1 MQILIFAQTQSKNY
15 MKILLI
21 GEYSRA
27 HLTLAEGLR
36 TLGYEVVVAS
46 DGDGFK
52 NYPRDIDLT
61 RKSSG
66 IIDTFS
72 SMMSVLNKFK
82 SFKGYDIV
90 QLINPC
96 FTTQNVRV
104 NNHLFKKLKKNNKKV
119 FLGAFGDDSYWVR
132 ACLGNE
138 IFDYCEFFVDGK
150 PINVDYNQRYI
161 DKWVNTPLEK
171 SNKMMA
177 NAADGLVACLYE
189 YYKSYEPFFSDK
201 LRYIPLPMNTAEIEF
216 QPIKEE
222 PEKVNFFIGINK
234 AREKFKGT
242 DIMEKS
248 LAGIK
253 DKYPDKVIVT
263 RVESV
268 SYDVY
273 QKLMSEAHVVLDQLY
288 SHTPAMNALLAMA
301 QGKVLVGG
309 GEPYIYDLYG
319 EHENRPIINVHPTE
333 KDVFDKL
340 EWIVLNKKQVPEI
353 SKNSRLFVEKNHD
366 YISVAKKY
374 LDFWN
379 VNK

>member
-1 MQILIFAQTQSKNY
+1 

-21 GEYSRA
+21 GEYSRV

-36 TLGYEVVVAS
+36 SMGHEVVVAS

-52 NYPRDIDLT
+52 NYPRDIDLS

-66 IIDTFS
+66 VLDTFS
-72 SMMSVLNKFK
+72 SLMSVLGKFK
-82 SFKGYDIV
+82 HFKGFDVV

-96 FTTQNVRV
+96 FTTQNVKI
-104 NNHLFKKLKKNNKKV
+104 NNHLYKNLKKNNKRV
-119 FLGAFGDDSYWVR
+119 FLGAFGDDSYWVK

-138 IFDYCEFFVDGK
+138 IFDYSEFFVDGK
-150 PINVDYNQRYI
+150 PINVDFNQRFI
-161 DKWVNTPLEK
+161 DKWINTPLED

-177 NAADGLVACLYE
+177 QSSDGIVACLYE
-189 YYKSYEPFFSDK
+189 YYVAYEPFFKDK
-201 LRYIPLPMNTAEIEF
+201 VRYIPLPLNTSEIGF
-216 QPIKEE
+216 QPIPEE

-234 AREKFKGT
+234 VREKFKGT
-242 DIMEKS
+242 DVMERA
-248 LAGIK
+248 LARVK

-273 QKLMSEAHVVLDQLY
+273 QQLMSQAHVVLDQLY

-319 EHENRPIINVHPTE
+319 EYDNRPIINVHPTE
-333 KDVFDKL
+333 DDVFDKL
-340 EWIVLNKKQVPEI
+340 EWIVQNKQQIPEI
-353 SKNSRLFVEKNHD
+353 SRKSREFVEKNHD
-366 YISVAKKY
+366 YITVSKKY
-374 LDFWN
+374 LDFWT
-379 VNK
+379 K

>member
-1 MQILIFAQTQSKNY
+1 

-21 GEYSRA
+21 GEYSRV

-36 TLGYEVVVAS
+36 SMGHEVVVAS

-52 NYPRDIDLT
+52 NYPRDIDLS

-66 IIDTFS
+66 IVDTFTS
-72 SMMSVLNKFK
+72 LMSVLGKFK
-82 SFKGYDIV
+82 NFKGYDVV

-96 FTTQNVRV
+96 FTTQNVKV
-104 NNHLFKKLKKNNKKV
+104 NNYLYKKLKKNNNKV
-119 FLGAFGDDSYWVR
+119 FLGAFGDDSYWVK

-138 IFDYCEFFVDGK
+138 IFDYSEFFVDGK
-150 PINVDYNQRYI
+150 PINVDFNQRFI
-161 DKWVNTPLEK
+161 DKWINTPLED
-171 SNKMMA
+171 SNVMMA
-177 NAADGLVACLYE
+177 NTSDGIVACLYE
-189 YYKSYEPFFSDK
+189 YYVAYEPFFKDK
-201 LRYIPLPMNTAEIEF
+201 VRYIPLPLNTSEIEF
-216 QPIKEE
+216 QPIAEE

-234 AREKFKGT
+234 VREKFKGT
-242 DIMEKS
+242 DVMERA
-248 LAGIK
+248 LARVK

-301 QGKVLVGG
+301 QGKVLIGG

-319 EHENRPIINVHPTE
+319 EYDNRPIVNVHPTE
-333 KDVFDKL
+333 DDVFDKL
-340 EWIVLNKKQVPEI
+340 EWVVLNKKQIPEI
-353 SKNSRLFVEKNHD
+353 SRKSREFVEKNHD
-366 YISVAKKY
+366 FLTVSKKY
-374 LDFWN
+374 LDFW
-379 VNK
+379 K

>member
-1 MQILIFAQTQSKNY
+1 

-36 TLGYEVVVAS
+36 YLGHEVLTAS

-52 NYPRDIDLT
+52 NYPRDVDLS

-66 IIDTFS
+66 IIDTLT
-72 SMMSVLNKFK
+72 SMMSVIGKFK
-82 SFKGYDIV
+82 QFKGYDVV

-104 NNHLFKKLKKNNKKV
+104 NNYLYKKLKKNNDKV
-119 FLGAFGDDSYWVR
+119 FIGAFGDDSYWVR

-138 IFDYCEFFVDGK
+138 IFDYSEFFVDGK
-150 PINVDYNQRYI
+150 PINVDFNQRFI
-161 DKWVNTPLEK
+161 DKWINTPLERF
-171 SNKMMA
+171 NKKLA
-177 NAADGLVACLYE
+177 ESTDGIVACLYE
-189 YYKSYEPFFSDK
+189 YYCSYKPFFPEK
-201 LRYIPLPMNTAEIEF
+201 LRYIPLPLNTAEIEF
-216 QPIKEE
+216 QEIKEE

-234 AREKFKGT
+234 VREKFKGT
-242 DIMEKS
+242 DVMEKA
-248 LAGIK
+248 LARIQE
-253 DKYPDKVIVT
+253 KYTNKVIVT

-273 QKLMSEAHVVLDQLY
+273 QQLMSQAHVVLDQLY

-309 GEPYIYDLYG
+309 GEPYIYDLYDDKD
-319 EHENRPIINVHPTE
+319 NQPIVNVHPNE
-333 KDVFDKL
+333 DDVFEKL
-340 EWIVLNKKQVPEI
+340 EWIVLNKKEIPEI
-353 SKNSRLFVEKNHD
+353 SRKSRLFVEKNHD
-366 YISVAKKY
+366 YITVAKKY
-374 LDFWN
+374 LDFW
-379 VNK
+379 KDQKD

>member
-1 MQILIFAQTQSKNY
+1 

-36 TLGYEVVVAS
+36 TMGHEVLTAS

-72 SMMSVLNKFK
+72 SMMSVIAKFNK
-82 SFKGYDIV
+82 FKGYDVV

-96 FTTQNVRV
+96 FTTQNVRI
-104 NNHLFKKLKKNNKKV
+104 NNYLYKKLKKNNKKV
-119 FLGAFGDDSYWVR
+119 FMGAFGDDSYWVR
-132 ACLGNE
+132 ACMGNSV
-138 IFDYCEFFVDGK
+138 FDYSEFFVNGK
-150 PINVDYNQRYI
+150 PINVDFNQRFI
-161 DKWVNTPLEK
+161 DKWIDTPLE
-171 SNKMMA
+171 SFNKKLA
-177 NAADGLVACLYE
+177 QSVDGIAACLYE
-189 YYKSYEPFFSDK
+189 YYESYKSLFADK
-201 LRYIPLPMNTAEIEF
+201 LRYIPLPLNTSEIEF
-216 QPIKEE
+216 QPITEE

-234 AREKFKGT
+234 VREKFKGT
-242 DIMEKS
+242 DVMEKA
-248 LAGIK
+248 LARIK
-253 DKYPDKVIVT
+253 DKYPEKVIVT

-273 QKLMSEAHVVLDQLY
+273 QQLMSQAHVVLDQLY

-309 GEPYIYDLYG
+309 GEPYIYELYG
-319 EHENRPIINVHPTE
+319 EKDNQPIINVHPNE
-333 KDVFDKL
+333 DDVFDKL
-340 EWIVLNKKQVPEI
+340 EWIIVNKKEIPEI
-353 SKNSRLFVEKNHD
+353 SRKSRLFVEQNHD
-366 YISVAKKY
+366 YIAVAKKY
-374 LDFWN
+374 LDFWEN
-379 VNK
+379 IK

>member
-1 MQILIFAQTQSKNY
+1 

-36 TLGYEVVVAS
+36 TLGHEVLTAS

-52 NYPRDIDLT
+52 NYPRDVDLS

-66 IIDTFS
+66 IADTIS
-72 SMMSVLNKFK
+72 SLGNVLKQFRK
-82 SFKGYDIV
+82 FKGYDVV

-96 FTTQNVRV
+96 FTTQNVRI
-104 NNHLFKKLKKNNKKV
+104 NNYLYKRLKKDNGKV
-119 FLGAFGDDSYWVR
+119 FMGAFGDDSYWVR
-132 ACLGNE
+132 ACLGNK

-150 PINVDYNQRYI
+150 PINVDFNQRFI
-161 DKWVNTPLEK
+161 DKWIDTPLETFNK
-171 SNKMMA
+171 SL
-177 NAADGLVACLYE
+177 AASSDGIVACLYE
-189 YYKSYEPFFSDK
+189 YYKSYEPFFADK
-201 LRYIPLPMNTAEIEF
+201 LKYIPLPMNISEIEF
-216 QPIKEE
+216 QPIPEE
-222 PEKVNFFIGINK
+222 PGKVNFFIGINK
-234 AREKFKGT
+234 VREKFKGT
-242 DIMEKS
+242 DVMEKA
-248 LAGIK
+248 LARVK

-319 EHENRPIINVHPTE
+319 ETENRPIVNVHPSE
-333 KDVFDKL
+333 DDVFEKL
-340 EWIVLNKKQVPEI
+340 EWLVLNKKDIPEI
-353 SKNSRLFVEKNHD
+353 SRRSREFVEKNHD

-374 LDFWN
+374 LEFWGR
-379 VNK
+379 

>member
-1 MQILIFAQTQSKNY
+1 

-36 TLGYEVVVAS
+36 ILGHEVVVAS

-66 IIDTFS
+66 IKDTFS
-72 SMMSVLNKFK
+72 SLLSVLNKFK
-82 SFKGYDIV
+82 HFKGYDVV

-96 FTTQNVRV
+96 FTTQNVRI
-104 NNHLFKKLKKNNKKV
+104 NDHLSKKLINNNKKV
-119 FLGAFGDDSYWVR
+119 FMGAFGDDSYWVR

-138 IFDYCEFFVDGK
+138 IFDYSEFFVDGK
-150 PINVDYNQRYI
+150 PINVDFNQRFI
-161 DKWVNTPLEK
+161 DKWIDTPLEK
-171 SNKMMA
+171 FNVKLA
-177 NAADGLVACLYE
+177 NSVNGIAACLYE
-189 YYKSYEPFFSDK
+189 YYKSYEPHFGDK
-201 LRYIPLPMNTAEIEF
+201 VKYIPLPMNTAEIEF
-216 QPIKEE
+216 QPIAEE

-234 AREKFKGT
+234 VREKFKGT
-242 DIMEKS
+242 DVMEKA
-248 LAGIK
+248 LERIK
-253 DKYPDKVIVT
+253 NKYPDKAIVT

-273 QKLMSEAHVVLDQLY
+273 QQLMSQAHVVLDQLY

-319 EHENRPIINVHPTE
+319 EYDNRPIINVHPSE
-333 KDVFDKL
+333 DDVFDKL
-340 EWIVLNKKQVPEI
+340 EWIVLNKKEIPEI
-353 SKNSRLFVEKNHD
+353 SRNSRLFVEKNHD

-374 LDFWN
+374 LEFWE
-379 VNK
+379 KK

>member
-1 MQILIFAQTQSKNY
+1 
-15 MKILLI
+15 MKILLV

-36 TLGYEVVVAS
+36 NMGHEVLTAS

-52 NYPRDIDLT
+52 NYPRDVDLS

-66 IIDTFS
+66 IIDTLS
-72 SMMSVLNKFK
+72 SMMSVLGKFK
-82 SFKGYDIV
+82 KFKGYDVV

-96 FTTQNVRV
+96 FTTQNVRI
-104 NNHLFKKLKKNNKKV
+104 NRYLYKKLKKNNKKV
-119 FLGAFGDDSYWVR
+119 FMGAFGDDSYWVR
-132 ACLGNE
+132 ACLGNK
-138 IFDYCEFFVDGK
+138 IFDYSEFFVDGK
-150 PINVDYNQRYI
+150 PINIDFNQRFI
-161 DKWVNTPLEK
+161 DKWINTPLEAF
-171 SNKMMA
+171 NKDLA
-177 NAADGLVACLYE
+177 TSCDGISACLYE

-201 LRYIPLPMNTAEIEF
+201 LRYIPLPMNISEIEF
-216 QPIKEE
+216 QPIPEE

-234 AREKFKGT
+234 VREKFKGT
-242 DIMEKS
+242 DVMEKA
-248 LAGIK
+248 LARIK

-273 QKLMSEAHVVLDQLY
+273 QQLMSQAHVVLDQLY

-319 EHENRPIINVHPTE
+319 EKENRPIINVHPNE
-333 KDVFDKL
+333 DDVFDKL
-340 EWIVLNKKQVPEI
+340 EWIVLNKKEIPEI
-353 SKNSRLFVEKNHD
+353 SRKSRLFVEKNHD
-366 YISVAKKY
+366 YMTVAKKY
-374 LDFWN
+374 LDFWQN
-379 VNK
+379 A